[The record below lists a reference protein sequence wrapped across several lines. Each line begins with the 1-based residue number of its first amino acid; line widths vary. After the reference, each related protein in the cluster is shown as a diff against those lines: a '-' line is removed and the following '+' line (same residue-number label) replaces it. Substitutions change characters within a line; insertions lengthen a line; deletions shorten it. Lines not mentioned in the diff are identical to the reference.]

1 MSRIARRYAR
11 ALYKICDGN
20 LEKAKK
26 DLESLKTL
34 LVLFDDKDAG
44 KILRSPVMPPDLK
57 TTLLHYGLEKAVG
70 GEDLRN
76 LVDTLVSAGRV
87 TILPQLIDVFG
98 DLINEAEG
106 KAFAEVVSAT
116 TLAQADQDSIAAQ
129 LGDLLGKKIVLDNKV
144 DPTLLGGFVAKVGNY
159 RIDMSLKTKLD
170 GLAQSAVQDTFR

>member
-11 ALYKICDGN
+11 ALYKICDSN

-34 LVLFDDKDAG
+34 RVLFDDKDAG

-57 TTLLHYGLEKAVG
+57 KTLLHYGLEKAVA
-70 GEDLRN
+70 GEDLKN
-76 LVDTLVSAGRV
+76 FVDTLVSAGRV
-87 TILPQLIDVFG
+87 ALLPQMIDAYG

-106 KAFAEVVSAT
+106 KALAVVTSAVP
-116 TLAQADQDSIAAQ
+116 LAQDDQDSIASRLAQ
-129 LGDLLGKKIVLDNKV
+129 ILGKSIVLESKV
-144 DPTLLGGFVAKVGNY
+144 DPSLLGGFVAKVGNY

>member
-11 ALYKICDGN
+11 ALYKVCDAN

-26 DLESLKTL
+26 DLECLKTL
-34 LVLFDDKDAG
+34 NVLFDDKDAG

-57 TTLLHYGLEKAVG
+57 KTLLHYGLEKAVA
-70 GEDLRN
+70 GEDLKN
-76 LVDTLVSAGRV
+76 LMDTLVSAGRV
-87 TILPQLIDVFG
+87 AFIPKLVEAFS

-106 KAFAEVVSAT
+106 KALAHVVSAAP
-116 TLAQADQDSIAAQ
+116 LAQEDQDSIATQ
-129 LGDLLGKKIVLDNKV
+129 LGGLLGKKIVLDNKV
-144 DPTLLGGFVAKVGNY
+144 DPALLGGFVAKVGNY

>member
-11 ALYKICDGN
+11 ALYKICDAN
-20 LEKAKK
+20 LETAKK
-26 DLESLKTL
+26 HLESLKTL

-57 TTLLHYGLEKAVG
+57 KTLLHYGLEKAAA
-70 GEDLRN
+70 GEDLQH
-76 LVDTLVSAGRV
+76 LVDTLVTAGRV
-87 TILPQLIDVFG
+87 ALLPELVEVFG
-98 DLINEAEG
+98 DFINEAEG
-106 KAFAEVVSAT
+106 KAFAQVVSAAP
-116 TLAQADQDSIAAQ
+116 LAQDDQNAIASQ

-144 DPTLLGGFVAKVGNY
+144 DATLLGGFVAKVGNY

>member
-11 ALYKICDGN
+11 ALYKICDSN

-34 LVLFDDKDAG
+34 TVLFDDKDAG

-57 TTLLHYGLEKAVG
+57 KTLLHYGLEKAVAG
-70 GEDLRN
+70 DDLKRFI
-76 LVDTLVSAGRV
+76 DTLVSAGRV
-87 TILPQLIDVFG
+87 ALLPRIIFAFE
-98 DLINEAEG
+98 DLINDAQGKAVGEVTSATAIEAE
-106 KAFAEVVSAT
+106 
-116 TLAQADQDSIAAQ
+116 DQKNIAS
-129 LGDLLGKKIVLDNKV
+129 LLGEILGKSIILENKV
-144 DPTLLGGFVAKVGNY
+144 DPSLLGGFIAKVGNY